1 MLMNFSGSVSFDKKH
16 GKHEVSMRTAEKS
29 ERQLTHAKMSMHRTG
44 GRQNRV
50 NVTLEITV
58 TEKSTI
64 TKTMSPDQVNP
75 FLAQYG
81 VAAVDVSLLDG
92 EPSRQITQVLDL
104 PGDMGICVAAAID
117 RPAQK

>member
-1 MLMNFSGSVSFDKKH
+1 
-16 GKHEVSMRTAEKS
+16 MRTAEKS
-29 ERQLTHAKMSMHRTG
+29 ERQMTHARMSMHRTG
-44 GRQNRV
+44 EGRNRV

-58 TEKSTI
+58 TEKNTI

-104 PGDMGICVAAAID
+104 PGELGACVAAAID
-117 RPAQK
+117 TPTQK